1 MRRSLCFL
9 LAGLLAILSAPLA
22 GADFHVPQTFDFA
35 PVFER
40 ITIEQGLAHSVV
52 YDIAQDQR
60 GLLWFGG
67 EGGLAKYDGYTFT
80 MYQHDPLNDNSLS
93 NNGVSDL
100 FIDQSGAIWCATWGG
115 GVNKF
120 IPDSETVLHY
130 RHDPAKAQSLSD
142 DRVQVIYQDRAG
154 IFWFGTFR
162 GGLNRFDAQTGQFT
176 AYRNDPAN
184 PDSLS
189 DDRIWAITEDL
200 AGNFWVGTNN
210 GLDKFDRASGVFTHY
225 RNDPAQSDSLSDNQA
240 RWLFVDSGGTLWV
253 STKKGVNQFHAD
265 TGTFTRYTHDLIRP
279 DSLSYDTTYKIWE
292 DHQKR
297 LWIGANAAD
306 TAGLNLFDR
315 ERGTFISFAHDPS
328 RLTSISHNDIRAL
341 YEDTSGV
348 LWIGTRGGGIN
359 KLNLKPRKFV
369 SVTPDPTNPDSLL
382 GNAANA
388 FTVTQS
394 GDLWVGTSGGGLN
407 RYDTNQG
414 IFTHYTPDNS
424 FLTDRTILAI
434 REDRSGRLWLGT
446 NDGGL
451 QLFDPK
457 TQAVT
462 SFTSSPG
469 SPDSLSDNR
478 VYALYDDSRGNFWI
492 GTGKGVDQ
500 FVPASQT
507 FLHLADLPG
516 APKELGTT
524 GVFSLLETQDGAIWI
539 GTWGAGLYAMSG
551 NSETPTFTAYQHNP
565 LDDVSL
571 SHDEVTSLLEDREG
585 NLWVGT
591 RGGLNKLDRN
601 SGKFTRYLEQDGL
614 VDNEVVG
621 LLQANDGSLWI
632 STINGLSR
640 FNPRQEKFRNFDYS
654 DGLQSNEFKIGAAY
668 KTPQGE
674 LLFGGVNGFSRF
686 FPDHVQDNPFIPPVI
701 ITDFR
706 IFEQPISLA
715 SISAQHQE
723 ITLSY
728 TDNFFSFEFAAL
740 DYTNPRKNRYAYML
754 EGVDK
759 NWVYSGMRRYASYTN
774 VAPGRYTFRV
784 KGANDDGVWNETGTA
799 ISIIITPPFWQTL
812 WFRITAVVFAVGI
825 IAGAYRLRVR
835 SIQQRN
841 LLLEWQVRERT
852 VELEAQQQELRAALE
867 HLQQTQMKLIQSEK
881 MAALGQLVSGI
892 AHEINTPAGAIVGGL
907 DQVKEGYHKLFPQ
920 LHSLFQQLPAELHDR
935 YMQLCQHVLST
946 PKGVSSRNRRDT
958 AKRIFA
964 EFEAQR
970 APISYNIANKLA
982 VIGLSVDDIHEY
994 SDVFACEDRETLIE
1008 TLFWLGAGQLH
1019 IQDAQTSIAQIVQ
1032 LVNALKQYAHHDEG
1046 DLVETHLQEDLENT
1060 LLVLRNTFTNG
1071 KITLVTSYDLVP
1083 PFVCRAARLNQV
1095 WTNLILNAIQ
1105 AMPDGGTLSVC
1116 LMQVDA
1122 THIAVEVEDT
1132 GTGIPDAILPRIFE
1146 PYFTTRGKDKR
1157 IGMGL
1162 SVCREI
1168 IEAHHGRIDVVS
1180 SQPGKTCFRVLLPT
1194 NVTYPEYT

>member
-1 MRRSLCFL
+1 MHRTLCFL
-9 LAGLLAILSAPLA
+9 LTGLLAVLSAPF
-22 GADFHVPQTFDFA
+22 ADADVHDSQAFDFA

-67 EGGLAKYDGYTFT
+67 EGGLAKYDGYAFT

-93 NNGVSDL
+93 HNSISDL
-100 FIDQSGAIWCATWGG
+100 LIDQSGAIWCATWGG

-120 IPDSETVLHY
+120 IPDTDTFLHY
-130 RHDPAKAQSLSD
+130 RYDPAKPQSLSD
-142 DRVQVIYQDRAG
+142 DRVQVMYQDRAG

-176 AYRNDPAN
+176 AYRHDPNNAN
-184 PDSLS
+184 SVS
-189 DDRIWAITEDL
+189 DDRIWSITEDL

-210 GLDKFDRASGVFTHY
+210 GLDKFDRATGIFTHY
-225 RNDPAQSDSLSDNQA
+225 RHDPARSDSLSDNQA
-240 RWLFVDSGGTLWV
+240 RWLFVDSGGTLWI
-253 STKKGVNQFHAD
+253 STQKGLNQFHAD
-265 TGTFTRYTHDLIRP
+265 TGAFTRFTHDLLDP
-279 DSLSYDTTYKIWE
+279 SSLSYDTTYKIWE

-297 LWIGANAAD
+297 LWIGANATD

-315 ERGTFISFAHDPS
+315 ERGTFTSFAHDPS

-348 LWIGTRGGGIN
+348 LWIGTRGGGVN

-369 SVTPDPTNPDSLL
+369 SVTPDPTDPNSLL

-388 FTVTQS
+388 FAVTQS
-394 GDLWVGTSGGGLN
+394 GELWVGMSGGGLN
-407 RYDTNQG
+407 RYDAARDM
-414 IFTHYTPDNS
+414 FTHVTPENS
-424 FLTDRTILAI
+424 LLTDRTILAI
-434 REDRSGRLWLGT
+434 HEDRSGRLWLGT

-457 TQAVT
+457 TQDVI
-462 SFTSSPG
+462 SFITRPG

-478 VYALYDDSRGNFWI
+478 VYALCEDSRQRLWI
-492 GTGKGVDQ
+492 GTGKGVNL
-500 FVPASQT
+500 FAPTSQT
-507 FLHLADLPG
+507 FLHLADFPG
-516 APKELGTT
+516 APKALGET
-524 GVFSLLETQDGAIWI
+524 GIFSLLETQEGTLWI
-539 GTWGAGLYAMSG
+539 GTWGAGLYAMAESD
-551 NSETPTFTAYQHNP
+551 ETPTFKAYRHNP
-565 LDDVSL
+565 SDNTSL

-591 RGGLNKLDRN
+591 RGGLNKLDRA
-601 SGKFTRYLEQDGL
+601 SGAFTRYVEQDGL

-621 LLQANDGSLWI
+621 LLQANDGNIWI
-632 STINGLSR
+632 STVNGLSR
-640 FNPRQEKFRNFDYS
+640 FDPRQGKFRNFDYS

-668 KTPQGE
+668 KTRQGE

-686 FPDHVQDNPFIPPVI
+686 FPDMVLDNPYVPPVI

-706 IFEQPISLA
+706 IFEQPISLT
-715 SISAQHQE
+715 SISAQNQE
-723 ITLSY
+723 MTLSY
-728 TDNFFSFEFAAL
+728 SDNFFSFEFAAL
-740 DYTNPRKNRYAYML
+740 DYTNPHKNRYAYML

-759 NWVYSGMRRYASYTN
+759 NWINSGMRRYASYTN

-812 WFRITAVVFAVGI
+812 WFRVAAGVFVVGI
-825 IAGAYRLRVR
+825 VIGAYRLRVR

-841 LLLEWQVRERT
+841 LLLERQVRERT
-852 VELEAQQQELRAALE
+852 EELETQQQELRAALE
-867 HLQQTQMKLIQSEK
+867 HLQQTQAQLLQSEK

-907 DQVKEGYHKLFPQ
+907 DQVKEGYNKLFPQ
-920 LHSLFQQLPAELHDR
+920 LHSLFLQLPAELHDR
-935 YMQLCQHVLST
+935 YMQLCQHVLSAT
-946 PKGVSSRNRRDT
+946 KGVSSRNRRDA
-958 AKRIFA
+958 AKRILA
-964 EFEAQR
+964 EFTEQG

-982 VIGLSVDDIHEY
+982 VIGLTIEDIRHF

-1008 TLFWLGAGQLH
+1008 TLFWLGARQLH

-1060 LLVLRNTFTNG
+1060 LLVLRNAFANG
-1071 KITLVTSYDLVP
+1071 KITIVTSYDLVP

-1116 LMQVDA
+1116 LTQVDA
-1122 THIAVEVEDT
+1122 MHVAVEIEDT

-1162 SVCREI
+1162 SICREI

-1180 SQPGKTCFRVLLPT
+1180 SQPGNTCFRVLLPT
-1194 NVTYPEYT
+1194 NVKYPEYT